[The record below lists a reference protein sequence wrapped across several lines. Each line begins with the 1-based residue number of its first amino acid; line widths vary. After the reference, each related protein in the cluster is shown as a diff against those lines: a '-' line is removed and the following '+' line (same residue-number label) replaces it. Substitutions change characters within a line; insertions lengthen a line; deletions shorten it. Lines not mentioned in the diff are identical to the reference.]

1 MKKILLTFIITF
13 SAIINLCAQTTEE
26 EFNYF
31 TKGYGQQ
38 VEEGL
43 DPIKKGYKVEE
54 IPVKYELKGTKY
66 SFIKL
71 IKVGTGLRAIIIIVQ
86 VGKNPK
92 KYGCIPDPKTE
103 SILWENAMNDINR
116 KVGFDNIGEL
126 ASALVRLTNY
136 LAYK

>member
-13 SAIINLCAQTTEE
+13 SAIINLYAQTTEE
-26 EFNYF
+26 EFNYC

-38 VEEGL
+38 VENGV
-43 DPIKKGYKVEE
+43 DPIKKGYKVED
-54 IPVKYELKGTKY
+54 IPVKYERKGRKY
-66 SFIKL
+66 SFKKL

-86 VGKNPK
+86 VRENIQ
-92 KYGCIPDPKTE
+92 YGCIPDPKTE